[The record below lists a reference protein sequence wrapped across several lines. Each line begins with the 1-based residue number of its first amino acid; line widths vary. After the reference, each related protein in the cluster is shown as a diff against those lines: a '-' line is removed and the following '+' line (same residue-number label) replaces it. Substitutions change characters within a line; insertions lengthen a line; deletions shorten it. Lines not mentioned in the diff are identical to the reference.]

1 MTTMRSACR
10 TACVLAVALLPTGS
24 VRAASPEPATSPM
37 PEFRVDASGFKA
49 READVRAVL
58 DSAGRELWR
67 HFPDH
72 RIEPIVVVRGEAG
85 PITLYQRNA
94 QREVVIQL
102 DTGGTRWCQYAYQ
115 FAHEFCH
122 VLCGAKKG
130 DMSNQWFEETIC
142 EMASLYAMR
151 GMARTWKTSPPY
163 PNWRDYRDSLRDY
176 VDSSIRDRPHVDE
189 IVALGLPAFYAKHE
203 AALRKNSTDRE
214 MNGSIAVVLLR
225 EFEAQP
231 EHWES
236 VRWLNARRTDAVRTF
251 DAYLSDWHDSVPEK
265 HKPFVGKIAAL
276 FGKHVEAA
284 GKPGS

>member
-1 MTTMRSACR
+1 MSPPPAAK
-10 TACVLAVALLPTGS
+10 TAAETK
-24 VRAASPEPATSPM
+24 M
-37 PEFRVDASGFKA
+37 PRFHVDATGFQVG
-49 READVRAVL
+49 EADIQAVC

-67 HFPDH
+67 HFPDYPL
-72 RIEPIVVVRGEAG
+72 EPMVVVRGKSG
-85 PITLYQRNA
+85 PITLFERNA
-94 QREVVIQL
+94 RREIVIQL
-102 DTGGTRWCQYAYQ
+102 DTSGRLWSQYAYQ

-122 VLCGAKKG
+122 VLCGARKG
-130 DMSNQWFEETIC
+130 DKSNQWFEETLC

-176 VDSSIRDRPHVDE
+176 VDDTMRRWPHVDE
-189 IVALGLPAFYAKHE
+189 IFTLGLPAFYATRE

-214 MNGSIAVVLLR
+214 LNGSIAVVLLR

-236 VRWLNARRTDAVRTF
+236 VRWLNTRRTDAVRTF
-251 DAYLSDWHDSVPEK
+251 DAYLTDWHESVPDR
-265 HKPFVGKIAAL
+265 HKPFVARIAAL
-276 FGKHVEAA
+276 FGKRIEDA